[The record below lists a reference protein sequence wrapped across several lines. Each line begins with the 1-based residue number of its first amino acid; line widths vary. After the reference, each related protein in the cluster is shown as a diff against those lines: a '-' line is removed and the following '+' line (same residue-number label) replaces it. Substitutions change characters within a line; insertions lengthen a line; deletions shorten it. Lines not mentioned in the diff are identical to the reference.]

1 MPRHLFTN
9 TFTHTRQVLRRDVE
23 GLPLAC
29 QSCLP
34 ERASNRAEFTAA
46 HPSTYDDFI
55 YVFQDLILRYEAT
68 FHRDLRLKNRTRA
81 RDTHNTTHDDKS
93 NSSQTCTRG
102 PFSYV
107 DTVISIGSLTA
118 FVFVLSTRCYS
129 VFCWNADDEKL
140 TLSSIPD
147 LSVGKFTFCDDKT
160 FICPDL

>member
-1 MPRHLFTN
+1 MSTHLH
-9 TFTHTRQVLRRDVE
+9 THTRQVLRRDVE

-68 FHRDLRLKNRTRA
+68 FHRDLRLKNRTERE
-81 RDTHNTTHDDKS
+81 THTAPFMTHDDKS

-118 FVFVLSTRCYS
+118 FMFVLSTRYYS

-147 LSVGKFTFCDDKT
+147 LSVGKFTFRDDKT